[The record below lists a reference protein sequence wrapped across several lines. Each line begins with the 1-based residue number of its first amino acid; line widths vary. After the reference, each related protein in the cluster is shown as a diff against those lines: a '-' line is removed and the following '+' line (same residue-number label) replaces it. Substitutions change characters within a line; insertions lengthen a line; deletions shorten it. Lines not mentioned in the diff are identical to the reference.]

1 MDAPFSPV
9 DAPPD
14 QPPVLSVAQLTA
26 LIQGTLEM
34 AIPPIWVAGEISNLS
49 QPRSGH
55 IYLTLKDDEAQIRAV
70 IWRNTA
76 MRLPFDLH
84 DGQEVLC
91 HGQIDVYPPRG
102 SYQLVIREIEP
113 RGVGALQLRLKQ
125 LQQKLAAE
133 GVFDPQRKRPLPRFP
148 RRIGF
153 VTSPTGAAIR
163 DFLQV
168 LGRRWPS
175 VDVLVIPARVQGDC
189 AADEV
194 AAGIAKANRLTQPPD
209 VLVVGR
215 GGGSMEDLWC
225 FNEEVVVRAI
235 ADSAIPTVSAV
246 GHEIDVTLADFA
258 ADVRAL
264 TPSEAAEL
272 VVPSVEEIGQHL
284 ASYQQRLAAGLRT
297 TYDRAV
303 SKLQLLARSRCLTH
317 PFELIHQHQRTL
329 DEWETSATRAMQ
341 RRLHNAQQTLARRA
355 AQLEAMSPLAVLAR
369 GYSVTRT
376 ATGEVLRD
384 ASSAAPGELIETI
397 LKQGRLRSR
406 VESIEPQGPAGTDN
420 L

>member
-1 MDAPFSPV
+1 MDGEHAEWEGPGE
-9 DAPPD
+9 
-14 QPPVLSVAQLTA
+14 QPPVLSVSQLTA

-34 AIPPIWVAGEISNLS
+34 AIPAVWVSGEISNLS

-55 IYLTLKDDEAQIRAV
+55 VYLTLKDDDAQIRGV

-76 MRLPFDLH
+76 AKLPFDLE

-113 RGVGALQLRLKQ
+113 RGVGALQLKLRQ

-133 GVFDPQRKRPLPRFP
+133 GLFETDRKRPIPKFP
-148 RRIGF
+148 KRIAF
-153 VTSPTGAAIR
+153 VTSPTGAAVR
-163 DFLQV
+163 DFLEV
-168 LGRRWPS
+168 MNRRWRN
-175 VDVLVIPARVQGDC
+175 VEVLIIPARVQGDG
-189 AADEV
+189 AAAEI
-194 AAGIAKANRLTQPPD
+194 ASGIKKANQLAERPD

-235 ADSAIPTVSAV
+235 AESKIPTISAV
-246 GHEIDVTLADFA
+246 GHEIDVTLSDFA

-272 VVPSVEEIGQHL
+272 AVPSLPEIQERLTGLQN
-284 ASYQQRLAAGLRT
+284 RLATGLRS
-297 TYDRAV
+297 TYDRAA
-303 SKLQLLARSRCLTH
+303 SKLELLSRSRVFTH
-317 PFELIHQHQRTL
+317 PFEMVHDHQRRL
-329 DEWETSATRAMQ
+329 DELDVAATRAMR
-341 RRLHNAQQTLARRA
+341 RRLDQAQEALARRA

-369 GYSVTRT
+369 GYSVTLNDQQ
-376 ATGEVLRD
+376 EVVRD
-384 ASSAAPGELIETI
+384 PAQLNSGDEIETI
-397 LKQGRLRSR
+397 LEKGRIKSR
-406 VESIEPQGPAGTDN
+406 VE
-420 L
+420 